1 MAERSSLLNC
11 RTRKGTQGSNPCLSA
26 LFIYMTT
33 QEAKNILSKY
43 GYSTCS
49 CKYQD
54 QDAMILKA
62 IQLKEQEEQS

>member
-1 MAERSSLLNC
+1 
-11 RTRKGTQGSNPCLSA
+11 
-26 LFIYMTT
+26 MTT